1 MIFNIQNIFKK
12 EKEENTDEQKYKIR
26 DFRDIYFRPYNEDPE
41 NVIFKLKE
49 AEDKKN
55 IKYVDVKIKDFVE
68 DIKNLGNGLE
78 DLGFHKDLK
87 VGLITNNRYEWPLV
101 YLSITSGIG
110 KMVPLDFALPEDE
123 LIKSINRIKLDA
135 IFYTKKHHKLIM
147 KLIDKNLTPSIKH
160 YIFIDNVRT
169 KEEESKILDEIKKYN
184 KENENKKAKEKKEEN
199 KIHLNNIKSIMEH
212 GSKKSEEEKLK
223 FFEKEID
230 INEDAIY
237 SFTSAT
243 TSEAKIVIL
252 SQKNICENMA
262 GINDRFTGFNKEDT
276 MLSFLS
282 IHHSFESTVGQL
294 YPISVGAKI
303 AYADSLRTVGKNIKE
318 YGTTSMIVVPAVMDV
333 IHKKL
338 FEGIKKQNK
347 LKEFALGKAASN
359 TLLKFGVDKRRQI
372 FKSVLDAVGP
382 DLRLVV
388 TGAAA
393 LSPKVQKDL
402 NDIGIKVIQGYGLTE
417 TSPVVAAGNPSEDV
431 VYGSVGRPLKGVEV
445 KIDEPGEDGIGE
457 ILLKGLSVS
466 RGYLNN
472 KEANENSFNGEG
484 YFRTGDLGYLDK
496 EGNLYISGR
505 IKNVIVLKNGKNVFP
520 EESQILI
527 DKIPGV
533 LESFVFGYNK
543 ENPKDPKIVAK
554 IVYDEEFFEGK
565 TKDEIHEYL
574 WNEIKKINRKQP
586 AYKYVKDILIT
597 NEPLIRTTTRKIKL
611 YEELKVA
618 TEAMVSA
625 GK

>member
-12 EKEENTDEQKYKIR
+12 EKEEKTDEQKYKIR

-78 DLGFHKDLK
+78 NLGFHKDLK

-123 LIKSINRIKLDA
+123 IIKSINRIKLDA
-135 IFYTKKHHKLIM
+135 LFYTKKHHKLVM

-160 YIFIDNVRT
+160 YIFIDNIRT

-184 KENENKKAKEKKEEN
+184 KENENKKEKN
-199 KIHLNNIKSIMEH
+199 KIHLNNLKSIMEL

-230 INEDAIY
+230 INEDTIY

-252 SQKNICENMA
+252 SQKNICANME
-262 GINDRFTGFNKEDT
+262 GINDRFKGFTKEDT

-318 YGTTSMIVVPAVMDV
+318 YGITSMIVVPAVMDV

-382 DLRLVV
+382 DLSLVV

-431 VYGSVGRPLKGVEV
+431 VYGSVGKPLKGVEV
-445 KIDEPGEDGIGE
+445 KIDEPGKDGIGE
-457 ILLKGLSVS
+457 ILIKGLSVS

-472 KEANENSFNGEG
+472 KEANENGFDSEG

-543 ENPKDPKIVAK
+543 DNPKDPKIVAK

-565 TKDEIHEYL
+565 TKDEIYEYL
-574 WNEIKKINRKQP
+574 WSEIKKINRKQP
-586 AYKYVKDILIT
+586 AYKYVKDMLIT